1 MYVMAPA
8 IVAATRERYLE
19 LYSRLTSGHLA

>member
-1 MYVMAPA
+1 LTE

-19 LYSRLTSGHLA
+19 LYNRLTRSDLG